1 MQTEAQF
8 RENLGKLRVLE
19 DGWLD
24 GECKA
29 PSKELLDWFESWVFD
44 FFEKHFP
51 PDSYPSA
58 FSSFDG
64 GLELEWLTF
73 GLCPSLDIEP
83 DFVTRKQQAWFHM
96 IDPSSPGGY
105 FELYVDLDDPA
116 DREWVGK
123 LREVLAQPTQKTI
136 K

>member
-1 MQTEAQF
+1 MQTENQF
-8 RENLGKLRVLE
+8 CENIGKLRVLE

-24 GECKA
+24 SECKA

-51 PDSYPSA
+51 PDSYPCA

-64 GLELEWLTF
+64 GLVLEWLTLD
-73 GLCPSLDIEP
+73 LCPSLDIEP

-105 FELYVDLDDPA
+105 FELYVGLDDSA
-116 DREWVGK
+116 DQEWVEK
-123 LREVLAQPTQKTI
+123 LRETLPQPT
-136 K
+136 